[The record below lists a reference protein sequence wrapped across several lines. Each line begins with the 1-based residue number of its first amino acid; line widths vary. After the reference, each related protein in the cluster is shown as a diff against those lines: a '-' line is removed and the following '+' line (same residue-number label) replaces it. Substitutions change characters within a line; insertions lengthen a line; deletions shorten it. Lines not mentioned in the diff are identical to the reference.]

1 MLGTLAQPCNHSQAR
16 IHFRRIGMDCKLRHL
31 MLLAAI
37 VLVCAPAVAQTSNP
51 CAGVPG
57 VCHPT
62 WDPVTRCCI
71 SDPRF
76 DCVDFC
82 FSSASSPAISRP
94 SDLAQPFLSQ
104 LASQAPTAPSDPAAA
119 AISPVSGLR

>member
-1 MLGTLAQPCNHSQAR
+1 
-16 IHFRRIGMDCKLRHL
+16 MDRKLRHL
-31 MLLAAI
+31 MLLAA
-37 VLVCAPAVAQTSNP
+37 LFLLCAPAFAQSTSNP
-51 CAGVPG
+51 CASAPG

-82 FSSASSPAISRP
+82 FSSTSSPAISRP

-104 LASQAPTAPSDPAAA
+104 LASQAPAAPSAPASSTA
-119 AISPVSGLR
+119 SQPR